1 MNCFVSQETLWN
13 FQQHWNCK
21 IMGTFKI
28 DMPRWSTRA
37 ECYDLNVNVLCH
49 RLRYLNSWSRNGSWL
64 GELWSLQE
72 AEQTESNQ
80 SLRDTL
86 RFIFWPWFWCPPP
99 DYITSRCPL
108 HHGTTCHLTFLHQDG
123 MLLLQSQAK
132 TKSYDI
138 AIGYLVAIRKIS
150 NTIPLSDK

>member
-80 SLRDTL
+80 SLKDTL

-99 DYITSRCPL
+99 RLHNKQMSPPPWYHLSPYISSPGWNVTPPITSQNKVLWHCYWVF
-108 HHGTTCHLTFLHQDG
+108 GC
-123 MLLLQSQAK
+123 
-132 TKSYDI
+132 
-138 AIGYLVAIRKIS
+138 
-150 NTIPLSDK
+150 N